1 MSINQYE
8 KKQIDEI
15 AAWKGEEPGVV
26 SNAVGFLLTPVTW
39 LVNKVIPTSA
49 IQSVLEG
56 ANKIAELSSDEKDIL
71 RDAGVSTIEE
81 IRGIPLDKC
90 DELANDVHNWAIG
103 LATAEG
109 GITGALGVFGLVADI
124 PLTITFALRTI
135 HKIGLCYGYK
145 LNDEQGK
152 QIVLGVMAASGSNT
166 MEEKAAA
173 LLTLH
178 QIKVL
183 VQKTTWRAME
193 KIAENQFTK
202 EAGVLAT
209 KAVAKTLGI
218 NMTKRKTLQAIPL
231 VGAAVGASV
240 NGWYIKEV
248 GWAARREFQE
258 RWLLDNDKI
267 HISQ

>member
-1 MSINQYE
+1 MSINEYE
-8 KKQIDEI
+8 QKQLDEI
-15 AAWKGEEPGVV
+15 AVWKSEDPGVV
-26 SNAVGFLLTPVTW
+26 SNVIGTVLSPVTW
-39 LVNKVIPTSA
+39 VVNKVIPTAA

-56 ANKIAELSSDEKDIL
+56 ANKIAELSADEKDIQ
-71 RDAGVSTIEE
+71 RDAGVESIGEM
-81 IRGIPLDKC
+81 RGVSLEKC

-103 LATAEG
+103 IAAAEG
-109 GITGALGVFGLVADI
+109 GITGSMGLPGLVADI

-135 HKIGLCYGYK
+135 HKIGLCYGYN

-166 MEEKAAA
+166 MQEKAAA

-183 VQKTTWRAME
+183 VLQTTWKAME
-193 KIAENQFTK
+193 KVAENQFTK
-202 EAGVLAT
+202 EAGILAV

-218 NMTKRKTLQAIPL
+218 NMTKRKTLQAIPGI
-231 VGAAVGASV
+231 GAFVGASV
-240 NGWYIKEV
+240 NSWYLKEV

-258 RWLLDNDKI
+258 RWLLDNNKI
-267 HISQ
+267 HIAQ